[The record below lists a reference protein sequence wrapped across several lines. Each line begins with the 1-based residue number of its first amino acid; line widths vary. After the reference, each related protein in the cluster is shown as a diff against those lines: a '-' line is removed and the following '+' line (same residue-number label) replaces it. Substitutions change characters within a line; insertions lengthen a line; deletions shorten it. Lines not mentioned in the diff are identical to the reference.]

1 MDEVQRIHRVAAGAG
16 GGRRERQPTVR
27 LALAQLDCVPGDPGA
42 NLLRARSIVRTA
54 GGDGADLVVFP
65 ELFTSGHAP
74 AEPPAAV
81 AVRADD
87 ERIAAV
93 AAAGGKDV
101 SVLLGFT
108 EQGPDGR
115 YYNAAAYCEGG
126 RVAFIQRK
134 VCLVNYHIFTEG
146 RRFAAGTAIRTHPT
160 SFGRMAILICNDAWQ
175 PALAA
180 MAAYAGADILLIP
193 ANSADSE
200 FSKLIETRQAW
211 MQITQCYARLLQCH
225 VVFVNRVGTE
235 PGMRFWGRSHVVD
248 HQGQLLTEAPPYDEA
263 VQFASIG
270 VEQARQWRNDVP
282 LLGHRPL
289 EALREGL
296 AQLEAGET

>member
-1 MDEVQRIHRVAAGAG
+1 MDEVQRIHRVAATGNG
-16 GGRRERQPTVR
+16 PRRAPQPTVR
-27 LALAQLDCVPGDPGA
+27 LALAQLGCVPGDPDA

-54 GGDGADLVVFP
+54 ADDGADLVVFP
-65 ELFTSGHAP
+65 ELFTSGHSP
-74 AEPPAAV
+74 IQSPAAV
-81 AVRADD
+81 AIRADD

-93 AAAGGKDV
+93 ARAGGDNV
-101 SVLLGFT
+101 SVVLGYT

-126 RVAFIQRK
+126 QVAFTQRK

-146 RRFAAGTAIRTHPT
+146 RRFAPGTAIRTFST
-160 SFGRMAILICNDAWQ
+160 RFGRIAILICNDAWH

-180 MAAYAGADILLIP
+180 MAAYAGAQVLLIP

-200 FSKLIETRQAW
+200 FSTLMDTRQAW
-211 MQITQCYARLLQCH
+211 MQVTQCYARLLQCH

-248 HQGQLLTEAPPYDEA
+248 HHGQLLAEAPPDEEA
-263 VQFASIG
+263 IQLAGID
-270 VEQARQWRNDVP
+270 VEQASQWRNAVP
-282 LLGHRPL
+282 LLGYRPL
-289 EALREGL
+289 EALRDGL
-296 AQLEAGET
+296 AQLEAGQT

>member
-1 MDEVQRIHRVAAGAG
+1 M
-16 GGRRERQPTVR
+16 R
-27 LALAQLDCVPGDPGA
+27 LALAQLGCVPGDPDA

-54 GGDGADLVVFP
+54 AGDGADLVVFP
-65 ELFTSGHAP
+65 ELFTSGYTP
-74 AEPPAAV
+74 GKPPAAV
-81 AVRADD
+81 AIRADD
-87 ERIAAV
+87 KRIAAV

-101 SVLLGFT
+101 SVVLGFT

-126 RVAFIQRK
+126 RVAFTQRK
-134 VCLVNYHIFTEG
+134 VCLVDYHMFTEG
-146 RRFAAGTAIRTHPT
+146 RRFAAGTAIRTFST

-180 MAAYAGADILLIP
+180 LAAYAGAHVLLIP

-200 FSKLIETRQAW
+200 FSKLIDTREAW

-248 HQGQLLTEAPPYDEA
+248 HHGQLLTEAPPYEEA
-263 VQFASIG
+263 VQLASID
-270 VEQARQWRNDVP
+270 VEQASQWRKAVP

-296 AQLEAGET
+296 ARLEAGQT